1 MGEEAIK
8 KLLKEIREEYQIPP
22 YFSDD
27 ALTSYTK
34 TAEHYLNSLVS
45 KINYDTDF
53 TARMLLKNYVF
64 YAYHKKSD
72 EFKINFNGDIVGW
85 QMTYVKD

>member
-1 MGEEAIK
+1 MNDETVI

-22 YFSDD
+22 YFSDE
-27 ALTSYTK
+27 ALISYTK
-34 TAEHYLNSLVS
+34 MAEHYLKSLVFE
-45 KINYDTDF
+45 IDFDTDY

-64 YAYHKKSD
+64 YAYHKKPD
-72 EFKINFNGDIVGW
+72 DFKINFNGDIVGW